1 MKLLLVIALVLVGV
15 IIGSGGSEAQLSVVA
30 RDPGPGDA
38 MTAIA
43 ARAYAA
49 AMLNVVVATGKK
61 KTGGGGAQ
69 GGAKGGAS
77 GGARKGKK
85 GAKGAQMESADI

>member
-1 MKLLLVIALVLVGV
+1 
-15 IIGSGGSEAQLSVVA
+15 
-30 RDPGPGDA
+30 
-38 MTAIA
+38 
-43 ARAYAA
+43 
-49 AMLNVVVATGKK
+49 MLNVVVATGKK